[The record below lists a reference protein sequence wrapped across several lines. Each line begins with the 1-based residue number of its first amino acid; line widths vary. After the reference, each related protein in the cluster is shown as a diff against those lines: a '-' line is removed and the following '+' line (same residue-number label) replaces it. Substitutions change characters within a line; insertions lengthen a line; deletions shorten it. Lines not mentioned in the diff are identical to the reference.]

1 MQIGAVVLR
10 IALLAALE
18 VLVCP
23 FVNVVFVADTPLL
36 PLKLGSPKFTISRVN
51 LSKLKKNKRF
61 TDFAVSDS

>member
-23 FVNVVFVADTPLL
+23 FVNVVFVAGAPLL
-36 PLKLGSPKFTISRVN
+36 LLKFGSPKFTISREN
-51 LSKLKKNKRF
+51 LSVIKEIKRF
-61 TDFAVSDS
+61 TNFAVSDS